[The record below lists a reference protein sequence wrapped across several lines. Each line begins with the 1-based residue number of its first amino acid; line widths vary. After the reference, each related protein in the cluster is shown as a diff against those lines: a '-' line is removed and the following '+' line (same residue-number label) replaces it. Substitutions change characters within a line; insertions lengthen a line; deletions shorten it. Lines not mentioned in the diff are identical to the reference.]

1 MCSIAVFLWQS
12 YVASWFLPVSK
23 CTKDHIDVCCF
34 CRFCIPDKLKLI
46 LNFGNVNKQCF
57 IFFSDICA
65 LQDCLSTGGL
75 YPRANQWLGF
85 LSTKEFLHTH

>member
-65 LQDCLSTGGL
+65 LQDCLSTGVHLGACILVLTSGL
-75 YPRANQWLGF
+75 AFCQ
-85 LSTKEFLHTH
+85 